1 MSLSR
6 SPSPKR
12 GGGWASPGLNAN
24 FAQSRSST
32 PVTSYSQNH
41 SVTWASAQARS
52 NQVNG
57 YPAYQEHGSGFFGK
71 HMRNI
76 STSLPFFN
84 NGPRD
89 EREAEKEKAGRG
101 RWAPARGG
109 YLANMK
115 SMLGRHMLRSKP
127 RFVLVLVLLLL
138 IICFYTTRMSPSRR
152 GPSLS
157 SLTRSNSIALLVPKK
172 LMAGRRQQVR
182 RHSGSQY
189 GRRSHGVEGASRMG
203 N

>member
-52 NQVNG
+52 HQVNG
-57 YPAYQEHGSGFFGK
+57 YPAYQDAGSGFLSK
-71 HMRNI
+71 HMRKI
-76 STSLPFFN
+76 SASLPFFN
-84 NGPRD
+84 NTPKD
-89 EREAEKEKAGRG
+89 ERQAEKEKMNRA

-109 YLANMK
+109 YFANFK
-115 SMLGRHMLRSKP
+115 SMLGHHMQRSKS
-127 RFVLVLVLLLL
+127 RFILVLVLVLL
-138 IICFYTTRMSPSRR
+138 IICFYTTRKSADTR
-152 GPSLS
+152 GSNLS
-157 SLTRSNSIALLVPKK
+157 FLTRYSVTLLVQKEF
-172 LMAGRRQQVR
+172 MAGRRQQVCR
-182 RHSGSQY
+182 YPGGQH
-189 GRRSHGVEGASRMG
+189 GRRCHGVEGASRVG
-203 N
+203 H